1 MQRGGTD
8 CMFIVVGFQHIARV
22 FLGLTIALI
31 ATQPQAAEPHGFT
44 QRGGGSIGCYSRR
57 DLRAALVTSVGVTP
71 RLRAQHAV
79 LMDEQLGLTY
89 VRNLD
94 PYGDISSRV
103 SILDSTTGRL
113 LHTVDTRIPASD
125 VAVDAAQG
133 HAFVVQEKDAL
144 NTVTD
149 VTMFDARDGRLLRTV
164 HLPPPLGDQTGN
176 VAVDRRTSRLFVAL
190 DTPGYP
196 QHIGLFD
203 TRTGA
208 LLRLL
213 TVPGNGGMVL
223 DERTGRVFLSGG
235 DDNTISLLDAT
246 TGALVRTVAVPQG
259 GGVAGVD
266 ETRGHVFVA
275 SYSNRS
281 NDAVV
286 TLDARTGAVLHA
298 ERVAN
303 IDGGPLVA
311 ERAGRLFFESDN
323 GDGAWDQVVV
333 IDAATGRLLRRVNVP
348 RGSHLNT
355 VLEGAGLVIT
365 KLTGQDASSPPLTA
379 LQALD
384 VRDGRVRDTIPLG
397 ASGVHSIILG
407 YDDLRGRAM
416 LAHSDGTLYLAD
428 VSCV

>member
-1 MQRGGTD
+1 
-8 CMFIVVGFQHIARV
+8 MFIVVGFQHIARV

-223 DERTGRVFLSGG
+223 DERTGRVFVSGG

>member
-8 CMFIVVGFQHIARV
+8 CLFIVVGFQHIARV

-223 DERTGRVFLSGG
+223 DERTGRVFVSGG

>member
-1 MQRGGTD
+1 
-8 CMFIVVGFQHIARV
+8 MFIVVGFQHIARV

-79 LMDEQLGLTY
+79 LIDEQLGLTY

-223 DERTGRVFLSGG
+223 DERTGRVFVSGG

>member
-1 MQRGGTD
+1 LEES
-8 CMFIVVGFQHIARV
+8 VV
-22 FLGLTIALI
+22 
-31 ATQPQAAEPHGFT
+31 
-44 QRGGGSIGCYSRR
+44 
-57 DLRAALVTSVGVTP
+57 
-71 RLRAQHAV
+71 
-79 LMDEQLGLTY
+79 
-89 VRNLD
+89 
-94 PYGDISSRV
+94 
-103 SILDSTTGRL
+103 
-113 LHTVDTRIPASD
+113 
-125 VAVDAAQG
+125 
-133 HAFVVQEKDAL
+133 VV
-144 NTVTD
+144 
-149 VTMFDARDGRLLRTV
+149 
-164 HLPPPLGDQTGN
+164 LGDQTGN

-223 DERTGRVFLSGG
+223 DERTGRVFVSGG

-407 YDDLRGRAM
+407 YDDLRGRTM

>member
-1 MQRGGTD
+1 
-8 CMFIVVGFQHIARV
+8 MFIVVGFQHIARV

>member
-223 DERTGRVFLSGG
+223 DERTGRVFVSGG

>member
-1 MQRGGTD
+1 
-8 CMFIVVGFQHIARV
+8 MFIVVGFQHIARV

-164 HLPPPLGDQTGN
+164 HLPPPLVLQRRLCKT
-176 VAVDRRTSRLFVAL
+176 AVFSGKSRPMSRLCWPSAPVIAAIRVSRSSTKAAL
-190 DTPGYP
+190 RSYWKNP
-196 QHIGLFD
+196 
-203 TRTGA
+203 
-208 LLRLL
+208 
-213 TVPGNGGMVL
+213 
-223 DERTGRVFLSGG
+223 
-235 DDNTISLLDAT
+235 SL
-246 TGALVRTVAVPQG
+246 
-259 GGVAGVD
+259 
-266 ETRGHVFVA
+266 
-275 SYSNRS
+275 
-281 NDAVV
+281 
-286 TLDARTGAVLHA
+286 
-298 ERVAN
+298 
-303 IDGGPLVA
+303 
-311 ERAGRLFFESDN
+311 
-323 GDGAWDQVVV
+323 
-333 IDAATGRLLRRVNVP
+333 
-348 RGSHLNT
+348 
-355 VLEGAGLVIT
+355 
-365 KLTGQDASSPPLTA
+365 
-379 LQALD
+379 
-384 VRDGRVRDTIPLG
+384 
-397 ASGVHSIILG
+397 
-407 YDDLRGRAM
+407 
-416 LAHSDGTLYLAD
+416 
-428 VSCV
+428 